1 MTASTPSNPRPDVTA
16 SAASE
21 MMVRVRTA
29 SQGAMA
35 PEEVA
40 ELRDALEPKIVA
52 CNHWLGLLRE
62 WVQRGLLVEAA
73 SVNDSYPE
81 LCKVAHLLAM
91 PDDRLGWDQACNRA
105 GIAPNSRIDE
115 QAYLEL
121 SDAIADA
128 SSLDE
133 FVQRFQIAVLGRK
146 PLPARIKALQGL
158 LSAAPRNDAVRGL
171 AKRFESE
178 ALAGLEEGCRTA
190 AAQGRHDEL
199 ADALEAIEG
208 LGWGSQFS
216 NEFLDWLRSE
226 IDRRNRREAAAK
238 FEALAPRIEAAYAAR
253 DLMLVGTLCEELEQV
268 ERDHATSPADSV
280 RRRTRDAM
288 EWAEAERSR
297 LRAESELAAQCEAMR
312 RALDQGYAYPELE
325 PIRGRI
331 LSLGLGVPGDIEARF
346 ETAHASWRA
355 GRRRRAATVV
365 GVAVLAV
372 SSVIAVIAYLSWQR
386 SEYQRAEEVG
396 ARIASLLSDGDFA
409 QARIMLDK
417 VRESEPWMLEVPAVG
432 TADARLQYEGP
443 RYDSRRQ
450 AIAEL
455 LSRAQGADRNDAEA
469 LEASLSVLSA
479 ALDKTA
485 MLERPTSDEARAL
498 RQQRQAIVDAIVEI
512 KTRARKQREEEFA
525 DLQRVLAGLPPS
537 TERSAPDRLSA
548 DATEKYLRDV
558 RAAEQRVREFVQRA
572 PGDDPNRAMAQ
583 TMLDRLAKDAAAAEK
598 LVPDLRDAARLLD
611 RLKVTP
617 SSESEYLATLDQ
629 LSSEPFAGI
638 AAASDGQRG
647 AAIADAG
654 RMARAATALEHW
666 RTQVLP
672 TIKASNANDALML
685 PSRRQEAAALSAAL
699 QSHIDAHPAS
709 PYGKIA
715 QEWRAICERAAASKQ
730 ETAAQDALESL
741 DATGLPRLRQVSLK
755 GNRWAFVRED
765 GVAKGT
771 LSGLVQTLQD
781 LTCPPGQ
788 LRTNLDLVQQHSG
801 ARQPTPWSRAID
813 AAKERLLAANA
824 VDVKV
829 QWLRM
834 MAAVRA
840 TPEVTEDMARAMV
853 LFRLWAAF
861 DEHLAAEGSPD
872 ADLAK
877 KLEGFRRSET
887 AFLNCDWPRL
897 SIKPPGDVE
906 RQAQQ
911 GAARR
916 LINALPDFGK
926 EADQRERDFL
936 GQRETAKSATL
947 VGVLLPKSAGEDVR
961 RCSPAD
967 LNGEGY
973 QVLSFDPKT
982 QSWTF
987 QTASFDKG
995 TLKSGA
1001 SGAPAYSLI
1010 YIRK

>member
-1 MTASTPSNPRPDVTA
+1 MTAPTPSNPRPDVTV

-21 MMVRVRTA
+21 LLVRVRTA
-29 SQGAMA
+29 SHGAMA

-52 CNHWLGLLRE
+52 CNHWLGLLHE
-62 WVQRGLLVEAA
+62 WVRRGLLVEAA

-115 QAYLEL
+115 QAYLTL

-146 PLPARIKALQGL
+146 PLPARVKALQGL

-178 ALAGLEEGCRTA
+178 ALASLEEGCRTA
-190 AAQGRHDEL
+190 AAQGRHHEL

-208 LGWGSQFS
+208 LGWVSQFS

-226 IDRRNRREAAAK
+226 IARCNRNEAAAK
-238 FEALAPRIEAAYAAR
+238 FEALAPRIEAAYAAG

-280 RRRTRDAM
+280 RMRTRDAM

-297 LRAESELAAQCEAMR
+297 LRAESEHAGQCEAMR
-312 RALDQGYAYPELE
+312 RALDQGYPYPELE

-331 LSLGLGVPGDIEARF
+331 LSVGLGVPDDIEARF
-346 ETAHASWRA
+346 ETAHAAWRS

-365 GVAVLAV
+365 GLAALAV

-386 SEYQRAEEVG
+386 SEYQRAEELG
-396 ARIASLLSDGDFA
+396 ARINSLMNEGEFA
-409 QARIMLDK
+409 QTRIVLEE
-417 VRESEPWMLEVPAVG
+417 VRQSEPWMFEVPAVG
-432 TADARLQYEGP
+432 SAQARFREEEP
-443 RYDSRRQ
+443 RYDARRQ

-455 LSRAQGADRNDAEA
+455 LRLAQAADKNDIKG
-469 LEASLSVLSA
+469 LEASLSGLSA
-479 ALDKTA
+479 ALGKTA
-485 MLERPTSDEARAL
+485 TLERPTADEAIAL
-498 RQQRQAIVDAIVEI
+498 RSARQGIQDAIVAIEA
-512 KTRARKQREEEFA
+512 RARKQREDEFA
-525 DLQRVLAGLPPS
+525 DLQRLLAGLPRS
-537 TERSAPDRLSA
+537 TERPASDRLSA

-558 RAAEQRVREFVQRA
+558 RAAEQRVRAFVQGA
-572 PGDDPNRAMAQ
+572 PGDDPNGLMAQ

-598 LVPDLRDAARLLD
+598 LVPDLKEAARLLD

-617 SSESEYLATLDQ
+617 NSESEYLATLDE
-629 LSSEPFAGI
+629 LAAERFAGI

-647 AAIADAG
+647 GAIGDA
-654 RMARAATALEHW
+654 RLMARAATALEHW
-666 RTQVLP
+666 RTQVIP
-672 TIKASNANDALML
+672 TIKAANPDGSLVL
-685 PSRRQEAAALSAAL
+685 PSRPQEAAALSAVL
-699 QSHIDAHPAS
+699 HSHIDAHPAS

-715 QEWRAICERAAASKQ
+715 QAWKATCERAAVSKQ
-730 ETAAQDALESL
+730 ESAAQDALESF

-765 GVAKGT
+765 VVAKGT

-781 LTCPPGQ
+781 LTCPPSQ
-788 LRTNLDLVQQHSG
+788 LRTNLELEQQHSG

-824 VDVKV
+824 VEANV

-834 MAAVRA
+834 MATLR
-840 TPEVTEDMARAMV
+840 TTSEVTEDMARAIA
-853 LFRLWAAF
+853 LFKLWEVF
-861 DEHLAAEGSPD
+861 VDHMAAEGSPD
-872 ADLAK
+872 SDLAK
-877 KLEGFRRSET
+877 QLERFRRSET
-887 AFLNCDWPRL
+887 SFLNCDWPRL
-897 SIKPPGDVE
+897 SINSAGDVE
-906 RQAQQ
+906 RRAQQ

-926 EADQRERDFL
+926 EADQRERDFVA
-936 GQRETAKSATL
+936 QRETAKSAIL
-947 VGVLLPKSAGEDVR
+947 VGVLLPKTVGEDRR
-961 RCSPAD
+961 RCSPAE

-973 QVLSFDPKT
+973 QVLSFEPKT
-982 QSWTF
+982 RSWTL
-987 QTASFDKG
+987 QAASFDKG

-1001 SGAPAYSLI
+1001 AGAPAYSLI